1 MPFFF
6 DIYFIYTV
14 GSRYSMDMEVDKE
27 QIYNTYMGFACG
39 FVGWMW
45 ACSLDKLELY

>member
-1 MPFFF
+1 
-6 DIYFIYTV
+6 
-14 GSRYSMDMEVDKE
+14 MDMEVDKE

-45 ACSLDKLELY
+45 ACLDTLQLY